1 MLSGNKYSPAVTLV
15 GVALYSASTYAS
27 FNSFCNG
34 PLCSNYGCVVSIAA
48 IAGIFVI
55 PLSILIFWAL
65 FRMARHGGTPQ
76 STPIWWVVG
85 NGAVAYVIAIVLLLL
100 GSSRAIAWAYAYLA
114 YAVLFVT
121 ASYFIGHKLPR

>member
-1 MLSGNKYSPAVTLV
+1 MLSGNKYSPAVPLV
-15 GVALYSASTYAS
+15 GVALYPATADAS
-27 FNSFCNG
+27 FNSFGNG
-34 PLCSNYGCVVSIAA
+34 PLCSNYDCVVSIAA

-55 PLSILIFWAL
+55 PLSILFFWAL
-65 FRMARHGGTPQ
+65 FRIARHGGTPQ

-100 GSSRAIAWAYAYLA
+100 GSSRAVTWAYAYLA

>member
-15 GVALYSASTYAS
+15 GVALYAASAHAS
-27 FNSFCNG
+27 FNSFGNG
-34 PLCSNYGCVVSIAA
+34 PLCSNYDCVVSIAA

-55 PLSILIFWAL
+55 PLSILVFWAL
-65 FRMARHGGTPQ
+65 FRIARHGGTPQ

-100 GSSRAIAWAYAYLA
+100 GSSRAVTWAYAYLA

>member
-1 MLSGNKYSPAVTLV
+1 MLSGNKYSPAVTLM
-15 GVALYSASTYAS
+15 GVALYAASAHAS
-27 FNSFCNG
+27 FNSFGNG
-34 PLCSNYGCVVSIAA
+34 PLCSNYDCVVSIAA

-55 PLSILIFWAL
+55 PLSILFFWAL
-65 FRMARHGGTPQ
+65 FRIARYGGTLQ

-100 GSSRAIAWAYAYLA
+100 GSSRAVTWAYAYLA

>member
-15 GVALYSASTYAS
+15 GVALFAASAHAS
-27 FNSFCNG
+27 FNSFGNG
-34 PLCSNYGCVVSIAA
+34 PLCSNYDCVVSIAA

-55 PLSILIFWAL
+55 PLSILVFWAL
-65 FRMARHGGTPQ
+65 FRIARHGGTPQ

-100 GSSRAIAWAYAYLA
+100 GSSRAVTWAYAYLA